1 MLRRFGSIKMAGIK
15 KVVGR
20 KNTVMK
26 PVPKKFVNWVMT
38 IQNDLQVKENKKRG
52 KKKKI
57 SFLYAAL
64 EIERKYNK

>member
-1 MLRRFGSIKMAGIK
+1 MTNTKIGS
-15 KVVGR
+15 

-26 PVPKKFVNWVMT
+26 GLPKKTVKWIIS
-38 IQNDLQVKENKKRG
+38 IQKDLQEKENKKRG

-64 EIERKYNK
+64 EIERRYNK